1 MKKNKTIL
9 CSIAVSTMLFSNL
22 FPVVAKT
29 TTIPIQEVNG
39 EKVVQLEELVTA
51 MNGKV
56 VNEGDLTLYTIND
69 KIITTNSNHPAF
81 YSVSKDL
88 VGETIPYKT
97 KEIKGIKVPD
107 CEATAVKDEHGKL
120 LFPVSALEE
129 YVGLKPTTEGFVIK
143 EEEKKEDTTQSNGS
157 SNNSNSNNNSSNS
170 SASNGG
176 ITASTSKPNNGS
188 TSSGS
193 SNSSSVSNS
202 KPSGGST
209 GGSSSNSSSTSKPS
223 NGGNNSGGT
232 TQKPSTPQTPSS
244 NRVPVSAVTAKLPG
258 LGWTQK
264 TSNAYRY
271 RTIGTININGDGM
284 SIHLY
289 GYSDDFYSSVSSVL
303 HTIIPN
309 GASKALGM
317 LNTDSSGLFS
327 SDGRNVS
334 ITYTDGTP
342 IVYIN

>member
-1 MKKNKTIL
+1 
-9 CSIAVSTMLFSNL
+9 
-22 FPVVAKT
+22 
-29 TTIPIQEVNG
+29 
-39 EKVVQLEELVTA
+39 

-69 KIITTNSNHPAF
+69 KIITTNPNHPAYF
-81 YSVSKDL
+81 AVSKDMD
-88 VGETIPYKT
+88 GEMIPYKT

-107 CEATAVKDEHGKL
+107 CEATAIKDENGKL

-129 YVGLKPTTEGFVIK
+129 YVGLKPTAEGFVIK

-176 ITASTSKPNNGS
+176 ITASTSKPNSGS

-193 SNSSSVSNS
+193 SNSSSASNS

-317 LNTDSSGLFS
+317 LNTDSSGSFS